1 MANQEEWKDLLN
13 KYEEKIQVELGDKE
27 AAEVK
32 PVFSK
37 EYVEFKKEAL
47 PPHFSWYERLC
58 NWSGNILKMKPD
70 PNKALSIQADIDACH
85 LNTTPQGVISLSFL
99 FPMMFMILGSFLGY
113 ALTGG
118 GMFFV
123 IISLMVGAVMI
134 VPLGKIPSYFANQW
148 RMKASNQMVLSI
160 FYIVTY
166 MRHTSNIELGVN
178 FAADH
183 LSPPLSLDLKKV
195 FWDVET
201 GKFESVKDSL
211 DVYLQSW
218 KGYNDEY
225 IEAMHLIES
234 SLYEP
239 SDERR
244 LQLLDK
250 SLEVILSET
259 YEKMLHFAHALKS
272 PITMLHMLGV
282 ILPILGLVILP
293 LVVSFM
299 EGVSWVHLFT
309 FYVILLPAL
318 VFLLGKSILSKR
330 PTGYGDTDVSE
341 INPELKKYRKIKLNI
356 GKKPLFINPIYISII
371 VIAIFFLMGISPLI
385 LHSIMHTEDDWT
397 WDLAIGN
404 HKFLGY
410 KMSSSETGPNTG
422 KVMGPYGLG
431 ASLFS
436 LLIVLGLGIGIGLYY
451 KITSK
456 NVIKIRDQSKK
467 LEQEFGS
474 ALFQLGNRLGDGM
487 PIELAFGR
495 VAENMAGTVSGNFFS
510 LASNNIR
517 RLGMGVQQA
526 IFDEKVGAL
535 NSFPSNI
542 IESSMKVLIQSAKK
556 GPKIASNALLNI
568 SQYIKEIHK
577 VNERLK
583 DLLADIVSSMKSQIS
598 FMAPV
603 ISGIVIGI
611 TSMITTILI
620 NLGTLLSSV
629 QESGSEGGAAGV
641 GGAGLMSMFGDGI
654 PTYFFQ
660 IVVGLYVVEIIYIL
674 TVMSNGIE
682 NGADKLA
689 EKYNLGV
696 NLIKGTITYVGVS
709 LVIMLLFNMI
719 ASTILTKVA

>member
-1 MANQEEWKDLLN
+1 MAYKEDWKELLK
-13 KYEEKIQVELGDKE
+13 KYEDKIETELGSSPPTE
-27 AAEVK
+27 K

-37 EYVEFKKEAL
+37 EYNEFKKESL
-47 PPHFSWYERLC
+47 PPHFSLYERLC
-58 NWSGNILKMKPD
+58 KFSGNLLKMSPD
-70 PNKALSIQADIDACH
+70 SKKLPQIQNNIETCH
-85 LNTTPQGVISLSFL
+85 LNVTPEGVTSFAYL
-99 FPMMFMILGSFLGY
+99 FPLAFIVIGSLLGY

-123 IISLMVGAVMI
+123 LISLIVGAVMI
-134 VPLGKIPSYFANQW
+134 IPLNKLPAYLANQW

-166 MRHTSNIELGVN
+166 MRHTSNIELALN

-195 FWDVET
+195 IWDVET
-201 GKFESVKDSL
+201 GKFESVRDSL
-211 DVYLQSW
+211 DSYLEKW

-234 SLYEP
+234 SLFEP
-239 SDERR
+239 SEERR

-259 YEKMLHFAHALKS
+259 YEKMLHYAHNLKS

-299 EGVSWVHLFT
+299 EGISWVHLMT
-309 FYVILLPAL
+309 FYNVLLPIA
-318 VFLLGKSILSKR
+318 VFLVGKNILSKR
-330 PTGYGDTDVSE
+330 PTGYGDTDASE
-341 INPELKKYRKIKLNI
+341 IDPELKKLKKIRLKLGSRTLYIN
-356 GKKPLFINPIYISII
+356 PLYVTLFIIG
-371 VIAIFFLMGISPLI
+371 IFFIAGLTPILM
-385 LHSIMHTEDDWT
+385 HMVMHTSDDWT
-397 WDLAIGN
+397 WDVSFGKHDL
-404 HKFLGY
+404 LGY
-410 KMSSSETGPNTG
+410 KMSSAETGANAG
-422 KVMGPYGLG
+422 KILGPYGLG
-431 ASLFS
+431 ASLLS
-436 LLIVLGLGIGIGLYY
+436 LLIVAGIGIGVGFYF
-451 KITSK
+451 KKSSK
-456 NVIKIRDQSKK
+456 DVMQVREKSKR
-467 LEQEFGS
+467 LEEEFGS

-487 PIELAFGR
+487 PTELAFGR
-495 VAENMAGTVSGNFFS
+495 VSETMAGTVSGNFFS

-517 RLGMGVQQA
+517 RLGMGVEQSV
-526 IFDEKVGAL
+526 FDEKVGAL
-535 NSFPSNI
+535 RSFPSNI
-542 IESSMKVLIQSAKK
+542 IESSMKVLIQSSKK

-568 SQYIKEIHK
+568 AQYIKEIHK

-583 DLLADIVSSMKSQIS
+583 DLLSDIVSSMKSQIN

-620 NLGTLLSSV
+620 NLGSLLSNV
-629 QESGSEGGAAGV
+629 QEGGGNIEGAGV
-641 GGAGLMSMFGDGI
+641 GGAGLLGLFGDGI

-660 IVVGLYVVEIIYIL
+660 IVVGIYVVQIIYIL

-689 EKYNLGV
+689 EKYNLGI
-696 NLIKGTITYVGVS
+696 NITKGTLTYVAIAAM
-709 LVIMLLFNMI
+709 IMLLFNMI